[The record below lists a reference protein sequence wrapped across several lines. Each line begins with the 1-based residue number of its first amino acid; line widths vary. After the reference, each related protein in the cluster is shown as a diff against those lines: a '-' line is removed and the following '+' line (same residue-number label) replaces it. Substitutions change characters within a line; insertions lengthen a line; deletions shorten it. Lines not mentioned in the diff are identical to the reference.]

1 MEKIKKIINCR
12 RHYSISVKQKKKLPR
27 QLGLGIFIKSSIRSK
42 EFIKYLNNLGH
53 CISYDTVLRIYT
65 FWAMGIMK
73 EGEGYSTI
81 PSNMQPN
88 TFTKAAFDNGDYGQ
102 KYDVTNAVLYQ
113 YTQGSFQNGN
123 RITLMSNKN
132 S

>member
-1 MEKIKKIINCR
+1 M
-12 RHYSISVKQKKKLPR
+12 
-27 QLGLGIFIKSSIRSK
+27 GLGIFIKSSIRSK
-42 EFIKYLNNLGH
+42 EFIKYSNNFGH
-53 CISYDTVLRIYT
+53 CISYNTVLRIYT

-81 PSNMQPN
+81 PSNIQPN
-88 TFTKAAFDNGDYGQ
+88 TFTKAAFDKGDYGQ
-102 KYDVTNAVLYQ
+102 KYDFQHVANAVLYQ